1 MIRRSAQELEKEY
14 NNNLYKQFIKSLS
27 SEIVQGND
35 VPFETVSYVLNEF
48 KSTNP
53 TGRVIT
59 EFNLPILKKNHMK
72 DIILESGDEIFIPKQ
87 SNIVYVFGE
96 VINPGPQV
104 YSNDYSANDYIL
116 SAGGVTSDVD
126 SSSIILILPN
136 GQSKIIRKSIF
147 GSNVDVLPGSV
158 IFASRDVKK
167 LDNIRLA
174 STLAPIVS
182 SIAISL
188 ASLNSISND

>member
-1 MIRRSAQELEKEY
+1 M
-14 NNNLYKQFIKSLS
+14 
-27 SEIVQGND
+27 
-35 VPFETVSYVLNEF
+35 
-48 KSTNP
+48 
-53 TGRVIT
+53 
-59 EFNLPILKKNHMK
+59 
-72 DIILESGDEIFIPKQ
+72 
-87 SNIVYVFGE
+87 
-96 VINPGPQV
+96 
-104 YSNDYSANDYIL
+104 YSNDYSANDYIS

-182 SIAISL
+182 A
-188 ASLNSISND
+188 

>member
-1 MIRRSAQELEKEY
+1 
-14 NNNLYKQFIKSLS
+14 
-27 SEIVQGND
+27 
-35 VPFETVSYVLNEF
+35 
-48 KSTNP
+48 
-53 TGRVIT
+53 
-59 EFNLPILKKNHMK
+59 MK

-104 YSNDYSANDYIL
+104 YSNDYSANDYIS
-116 SAGGVTSDVD
+116 SAGGVTGRRF
-126 SSSIILILPN
+126 IINNSYFTKWPIEN
-136 GQSKIIRKSIF
+136 YSKEHLWIKCRC
-147 GSNVDVLPGSV
+147 LPGSV